1 MGTVYITQEYNSFI
15 GKTDERLTV
24 KANKKKLLDIPLIKI
39 DGLVIMGQATMSP
52 TLVYEL
58 LERKIPL
65 SFVTATGRY
74 KGCLQPELTKN
85 IFVRKAQ
92 WLAAGETEAAIHLV
106 RGFIRGKLK
115 NYRNLLMRRR
125 REYPELDL
133 DTGIT
138 KLEQAM
144 QRGLG
149 GFPHERLHQ
158 EAIAPIDMTDNIDS
172 LRGLE
177 GAGSAAYF
185 SCFDQLI
192 QNPKFQFKS
201 RVRRPPTDPVNS
213 LLSFGYSLLRHD
225 VQSAVNIV
233 GFDPYLGYLHY
244 QRYGRPSLALDLMEE
259 FRPLIV
265 DAMVL
270 NALNKQK
277 LTPDDFTSEAISNAV
292 SLTKEG
298 LKTFLRLY
306 EQKKQSKFKHPVLKR
321 QCTYQQ
327 AFEIQARFVAKYLM
341 QETDKYPPLILK

>member
-1 MGTVYITQEYNSFI
+1 MGTVYITQEYDSFI

-39 DGLVIMGQATMSP
+39 DSLVIMGQATMSP
-52 TLVYEL
+52 TLIYEL

-65 SFVTATGRY
+65 SFVTATGKY

-92 WLAAGETEAAIHLV
+92 WLAAGETETAIHLV
-106 RGFIRGKLK
+106 RGFVRGKLK
-115 NYRNLLMRRR
+115 NYRSLLMRRR
-125 REYPELDL
+125 REYPDLNL

-138 KLEQAM
+138 KLEQA
-144 QRGLG
+144 
-149 GFPHERLHQ
+149 
-158 EAIAPIDMTDNIDS
+158 IAPIDLTDSIDS

-185 SCFDQLI
+185 GCFDRLI
-192 QNPKFQFKS
+192 KNDSFKFKS

-213 LLSFGYSLLRHD
+213 LLSLGYSLLRHD
-225 VQSAVNIV
+225 LQSAVNIV

-244 QRYGRPSLALDLMEE
+244 ERYGRPSLALDLMEE

-270 NALNKQK
+270 NALNKEK
-277 LTPDDFTSEAISNAV
+277 LTPDNFTSEAISNAV

-298 LKTFLRLY
+298 LKIFLRLY

-327 AFEIQARFVAKYLM
+327 AFEMQARFVAKYLM